1 MRSQAQVA
9 EALPTSRSGGEQSG
23 GGTHCAS
30 PLDPSCGARNI
41 PALTCKPKPASGKHA
56 EQPPD
61 NNKLHNRKMPP
72 RRQAGA
78 AAQPTTMP
86 FCNNGQSSSGPSTPP
101 TASWTMSRMRR
112 RRL

>member
-1 MRSQAQVA
+1 MVCI
-9 EALPTSRSGGEQSG
+9 SRIGWQDERRRHPFPGGS
-23 GGTHCAS
+23 AS

-61 NNKLHNRKMPP
+61 NNKLHNRKMHP

-101 TASWTMSRMRR
+101 TAIWTMSRMRR

>member
-23 GGTHCAS
+23 RAAPNPRGECL

-56 EQPPD
+56 EQPH
-61 NNKLHNRKMPP
+61 NNKKLHNHKMHP

-78 AAQPTTMP
+78 AAQPTMMP
-86 FCNNGQSSSGPSTPP
+86 ICDNGQQF
-101 TASWTMSRMRR
+101 
-112 RRL
+112 